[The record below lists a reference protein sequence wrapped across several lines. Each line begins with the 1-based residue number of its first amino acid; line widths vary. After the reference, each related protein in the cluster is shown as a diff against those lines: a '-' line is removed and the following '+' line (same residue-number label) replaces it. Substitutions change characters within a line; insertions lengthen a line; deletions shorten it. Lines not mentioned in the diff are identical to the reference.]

1 MSAEIIASDWRFVE
15 VGRVVLLQGD
25 GPYAG
30 RLATVVE
37 IIDHKRV
44 CGNQSIYPP
53 GINSRVLP
61 CRVREETG

>member
-44 CGNQSIYPP
+44 CSSFIYNQ
-53 GINSRVLP
+53 GVCFAL
-61 CRVREETG
+61 RERAGLLT